1 MSEKATEKELSEL
14 HGQLARVMKKMLD
27 SGNYKSSDLNV
38 IRQFLKDNGI
48 EAVAAEGSPLFELSK
63 SMPVFDKDGN
73 VVQ

>member
-48 EAVAAEGSPLFELSK
+48 EAVAAEGSPLFELS
-63 SMPVFDKDGN
+63 
-73 VVQ
+73 